1 MKRIRNRHSFYSF
14 ALAMLIALVACGAS
28 VAQVSVNAPNA
39 LKKRTNAPE
48 AKKQDPKPAAKAPAQ
63 GQHKAAGKKGDSGAA
78 VAPNGSVSGTTA
90 TGVVSGYRVQVLFT
104 SAKNGRTLAQQRA
117 RKIALKYPQYRSY
130 MTYVAP
136 RWRLRIGDFRKYD
149 QARSFANLIKRNFPE
164 MRADVAIVGD
174 KIKIYK

>member
-14 ALAMLIALVACGAS
+14 ALAMLIALLGCSAS

-48 AKKQDPKPAAKAPAQ
+48 AKKQDSKPAAKAPAQ
-63 GQHKAAGKKGDSGAA
+63 AQHATPKNGNSGVA
-78 VAPNGSVSGTTA
+78 VAPNGSISGTTA

-104 SAKNGRTLAQQRA
+104 SAKNGRSLAQQRA

-136 RWRLRIGDFRKYD
+136 RWRLRIGDFKKYD

-164 MRADVAIVGD
+164 MRSDVAIVGD